1 MYSSADI
8 DNLEERTLYE
18 TFLLERIF
26 NLERKWTAERH
37 VEEITF
43 WAGGPDVVG
52 ERTHT
57 LYADSINFGPAFTE
71 IGMPLLFVTAFK
83 LLDMVIEWGVEANGR
98 RVRHQFEDKLKEWRP
113 SAGLVLPPAMHAE
126 PWLRDVTV
134 ALYERLYE
142 YRNTIIHRRT
152 FSTPNGGLHIVR
164 EGKTPATPTTEIQ
177 ISADVLKQLA
187 DFAVGLVMVLLGQRA
202 LDTFEV
208 MRLKL
213 CADQLSSL
221 HGLSKFG
228 QLRPVHIRMNYL
240 VPPENISDPI
250 DVAALHQLA
259 VRKIPGEEVI
269 QELAVGILNAE
280 GCTVWM
286 LTNAQL
292 MSSPSTIDVEYARE
306 HGVFLALSSEVRRAL
321 TQKKHDEQTQK

>member
-8 DNLEERTLYE
+8 EKLEERTLYE
-18 TFLLERIF
+18 TFLLERVF
-26 NLERKWTAERH
+26 KLERKWTAERH

-52 ERTHT
+52 GRTHT
-57 LYADSINFGPAFTE
+57 LHVDSMDFGPAFTE

-83 LLDMVIEWGVEANGR
+83 LLDMVIEWGIEANGR
-98 RVRHQFEDKLKEWRP
+98 PVKYHFKDKLNEWQP

-142 YRNTIIHRRT
+142 YRNTIIHRKS
-152 FSTPNGGLHIVR
+152 FSTPNGGLHIIR
-164 EGKTPATPTTEIQ
+164 EGKTPATPKTEIE
-177 ISADVLKQLA
+177 ISADELKQLA
-187 DFAVGLVMVLLGQRA
+187 DFAVGLVMVLLGKRA

-208 MRLKL
+208 MRLRL
-213 CADQLSSL
+213 CSDQLCSL
-221 HGLSKFG
+221 HGLPKFG
-228 QLRPVHIRMNYL
+228 QLRPVRIRMNYF

-259 VRKIPGEEVI
+259 VRRIPGEEVI
-269 QELAVGILNAE
+269 HELAVGILNAE
-280 GCTVWM
+280 GCTAWM
-286 LTNAQL
+286 LTNTQL
-292 MSSPSTIDVEYARE
+292 KSSPSTIDVDYART
-306 HGVFLALSSEVRRAL
+306 HGASLELSSHAQRAL
-321 TQKKHDEQTQK
+321 THKKHG